1 MSDDDDDFLKT
12 MEEMEELCAD
22 ETVIERSLDAGKD
35 RTICNAEESKV
46 EKSSSTAGDET
57 TICAR

>member
-35 RTICNAEESKV
+35 RTIGNAEE
-46 EKSSSTAGDET
+46 SSSTAGDET